1 METVWSLKCCLP
13 WTILDSPVDR
23 ERFCSSLKA
32 LMILPWFSLSAEK
45 WDIMLLK
52 KLYNWNR
59 GTTPALQINFICWR
73 NGKQTRDE
81 PIIATLKPITDA
93 VFVFILLFFPTC
105 FVAVVV
111 VVLVLLWI
119 ASSANETGRSRRL
132 LYIILWN
139 RILLYG
145 KNSQTIQQVRVLKS
159 ILTSRGGLVLG
170 FWTSHQSL
178 WVMCRGTWAWDTV
191 HETLRRQVFQ
201 I

>member
-1 METVWSLKCCLP
+1 METIWSLKCCLP

-52 KLYNWNR
+52 KLYSWNK
-59 GTTPALQINFICWR
+59 GTTPALQIDFICWR

-93 VFVFILLFFPTC
+93 VFVFILLLFFPTC

-119 ASSANETGRSRRL
+119 ASSANETGRCRSL
-132 LYIILWN
+132 LYIIWN

-145 KNSQTIQQVRVLKS
+145 KNNQNIQRVQV
-159 ILTSRGGLVLG
+159 
-170 FWTSHQSL
+170 
-178 WVMCRGTWAWDTV
+178 
-191 HETLRRQVFQ
+191 
-201 I
+201 